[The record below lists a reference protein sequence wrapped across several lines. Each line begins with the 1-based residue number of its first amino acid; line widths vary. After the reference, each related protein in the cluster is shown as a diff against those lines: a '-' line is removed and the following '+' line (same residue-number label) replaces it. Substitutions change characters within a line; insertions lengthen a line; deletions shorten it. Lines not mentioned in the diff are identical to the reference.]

1 MLLNVKPYGNGQPN
15 NNKEEELEMKA
26 QLYTH
31 KAKKIKQFSDTK
43 GKAFKII
50 CKENCYCEEH
60 ERFVIGFNPKD
71 NGGRGHYSRKN
82 VYY

>member
-15 NNKEEELEMKA
+15 TNKEELEMKA
-26 QLYTH
+26 QLDTH
-31 KAKKIKQFSDTK
+31 KAKKIKQFNDTK

-50 CKENCYCEEH
+50 FKENCYYEEH
-60 ERFVIGFNPKD
+60 ERFAIGPNPKD
-71 NGGRGHYSRKN
+71 NGGRRHYSRKN